1 MRAAS
6 PEVTTTAGLGDERRR
21 HIHEESFGLVADG
34 PIEMRRVARECA
46 RDGVDNL
53 KINISGCIN
62 ACGHHHVGHIGIL
75 GLDRAGVEN
84 YQITLGGDGS
94 EDATI
99 GEKTGPGFAY
109 DQVVPAVERIVLAY
123 LEVRQDPAE
132 TFLQAYRRLGIG
144 PFKAALYETDAQ
156 DAA

>member
-1 MRAAS
+1 MNL
-6 PEVTTTAGLGDERRR
+6 E
-21 HIHEESFGLVADG
+21 HEIG
-34 PIEMRRVARECA
+34 P
-46 RDGVDNL
+46 L
-53 KINISGCIN
+53 KIKISGCIN

-94 EDATI
+94 EDAVI

-109 DQVVPAVERIVLAY
+109 DEIVPAIERIVLAY
-123 LEVRQDPAE
+123 LSLRDGAEE
-132 TFLQAYRRLGIG
+132 TFLQTYRRLGME
-144 PFKAALYETDAQ
+144 PFKAALYADESSR